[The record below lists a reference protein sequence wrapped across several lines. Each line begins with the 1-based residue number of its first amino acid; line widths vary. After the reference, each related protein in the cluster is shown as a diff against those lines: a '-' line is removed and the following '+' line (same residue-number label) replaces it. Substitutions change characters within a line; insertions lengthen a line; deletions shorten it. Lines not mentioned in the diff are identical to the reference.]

1 MLPQE
6 NHPMPPADGI
16 LNSRPLR
23 RRVFARWARRAF
35 RSWIERA
42 RGGETVFFLC
52 VAAFIG
58 VLGGLGAIAFES
70 AMHLFQLGFWNTI
83 EPNAEVLRALP
94 GWKVALFPAFGGLL
108 VGLITVFWASKVK
121 GYGVPE
127 VIKAVALRDGKI
139 PGRITMAKTIASVV
153 TIGSGASAGR
163 AGPIVQIGAALASRL
178 GQWLGMSRRRLRTL
192 VGCGAAAGIAA
203 TFNAPI
209 AGAIFA
215 VEVILGDFGTAQVGP
230 IVISSVLATVVA
242 RGLRGNQTVFA
253 APESAFASAW
263 ELIPYILLG
272 LLCGLVSF
280 AYIRINQATDDF
292 FDHRTRLPLWLRPAL
307 GGLLVGLLAL
317 KLPQIMGDGHWLANY
332 AFAGRF
338 PVPILFALVL
348 AKIVATALTLGSGGS
363 GGVFAPAL
371 AIGALLGAGLG
382 GLAEPWLGD
391 HFGGGAAYSLVGMA
405 GLLSGSMLAPI
416 TAILMVFEITSNYE
430 IILPVML
437 VSILSTVL
445 TMKLNGNL
453 SIYTHKLARQGVQ
466 LFRGRSPDLLLG
478 RPVRPHMRP
487 VPETIRPGASAQTL
501 MDRLLS
507 APSSQLYVVDPAG
520 TLLGAVTLADARR
533 ILLSPPSLLD
543 VLRAEDAMRR
553 DIPVVAPADSLS
565 SALAKFATTHL
576 QELPVVQSPADRR
589 LAGTLAYPDVL
600 AAYQEE
606 ILKADAPQAFSGG
619 FSSLAHHPV
628 VLAPGFELVEW
639 DPPAAYHGQTLAD
652 ARLPDTLGVRV
663 LLVKRRTPTGD
674 IDALLPDARTAIT
687 PDDTLVLLGPSAA
700 IARATNL

>member
-1 MLPQE
+1 MSPTPE
-6 NHPMPPADGI
+6 NAKSVR
-16 LNSRPLR
+16 LRPKLFLR
-23 RRVFARWARRAF
+23 WTRRLL

-42 RGGETVFFLC
+42 RSGETVFFLF
-52 VAAFIG
+52 VAALIG

-70 AMHLFQLGFWNTI
+70 AMHLFQLGFWNVV
-83 EPNAEVLRALP
+83 EPNAEVLRSLP
-94 GWKVALFPAFGGLL
+94 AWKVALIPAFGGLL
-108 VGLITVFWASKVK
+108 VGLITVFWAAKVK

-163 AGPIVQIGAALASRL
+163 AGPIVQIGAALASRI

-209 AGAIFA
+209 AGALFA
-215 VEVILGDFGTAQVGP
+215 VEVVLGDFGAAQFGP

-242 RGLRGNQTVFA
+242 RGLRGNETVFA
-253 APESAFASAW
+253 APESAFAGAW
-263 ELIPYILLG
+263 ELLPYVLLG

-280 AYIRINQATDDF
+280 AYIRLNQATDDF
-292 FDHRTRLPLWLRPAL
+292 FDHRKRLPLWIRPAF

-317 KLPQIMGDGHWLANY
+317 RLPQIMGDGHWLAND

-338 PVPILFALVL
+338 SVPVLFSLAL
-348 AKIVATALTLGSGGS
+348 AKMIATALTLGSGGS

-382 GLAEPWLGD
+382 GMVQPWLGD
-391 HFGGGAAYSLVGMA
+391 QFGGIAAYSLVGMA
-405 GLLSGSMLAPI
+405 GLLSGAMLAPI

-437 VSILSTVL
+437 VSILSAAVVARL
-445 TMKLNGNL
+445 TGNL
-453 SIYTHKLARQGVQ
+453 SIYTFKLARDGVH

-478 RPVRPHMRP
+478 RHVADHLRTRT
-487 VPETIRPGASAQTL
+487 ETIRPGASAQSL
-501 MDRLLS
+501 MDRMLS
-507 APSSQLYVVDPAG
+507 SDSPQFYVVDPAG
-520 TLLGAVTLADARR
+520 VLLGAIALADARR
-533 ILLSPPSLLD
+533 VLLSPPSLLD
-543 VLRAEDAMRR
+543 VLRAEDVMRR
-553 DIPVVAPADSLS
+553 DIPHVLPSDTLS
-565 SALAKFATTHL
+565 SALAKFAATRL
-576 QELPVVQSPADRR
+576 QELPVVRSADDLR
-589 LAGTLAYPDVL
+589 LLGTLAYPDVL

-606 ILKADAPQAFSGG
+606 ILQADAPQAFSGG
-619 FSSLAHHPV
+619 VASLAGHPV

-639 DPPAAYHGQTLAD
+639 EPPAAYHGQTLAA

-663 LLVKRRTPTGD
+663 LLVKRRTPSGA
-674 IDALLPDARTAIT
+674 IDALLPDARTLIT
-687 PDDTLVLLGPSAA
+687 PHDTLVLLGPSAA
-700 IARATNL
+700 IARAISL